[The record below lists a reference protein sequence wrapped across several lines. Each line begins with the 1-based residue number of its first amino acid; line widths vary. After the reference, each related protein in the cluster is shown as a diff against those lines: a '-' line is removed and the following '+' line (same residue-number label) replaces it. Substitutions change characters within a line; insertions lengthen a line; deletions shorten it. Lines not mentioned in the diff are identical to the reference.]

1 MLISCN
7 HLSKS
12 YNDQPVLRDLC
23 FQIDSAS
30 DSRDLLLLGPSGV
43 GKTTLLRI
51 LAGLEQPD
59 SGTIDI
65 TMGEAATAGTKL
77 RIGMVFQEDRLLE
90 ALDAPAN
97 VCAVSP
103 MITRARASA
112 ELEQLLPAEALTKP
126 VRELSGGM
134 RRRVA
139 LVRAL
144 LPPSD
149 LLLMDEPFTGL
160 DDGTRQQ
167 VIRYLFSAKGRRP
180 LVLATHETEG
190 LPPMRTLR
198 LVPEFTKSTYSE
210 HN

>member
-1 MLISCN
+1 MLISCH
-7 HLSKS
+7 HLEKS
-12 YNDQPVLRDLC
+12 YDGQPVLRDLS
-23 FQIDSAS
+23 FQIDSQA
-30 DSRDLLLLGPSGV
+30 DNRDLLLLGPSGV
-43 GKTTLLRI
+43 GKTTLLRL

-59 SGTIDI
+59 SGYIDI
-65 TMGEAATAGTKL
+65 TMGEAATAGTQL
-77 RIGMVFQEDRLLE
+77 RIGMVFQEDRLFE
-90 ALDAPAN
+90 SLDAIAN
-97 VCAVSP
+97 VSAVSP
-103 MITRARASA
+103 MISRARAA
-112 ELEQLLPAEALTKP
+112 QELERLLPSDALTKP

-167 VIRYLFSAKGRRP
+167 VIAYLFSMKGRRP

-190 LPPMRTLR
+190 LPPMRTLT
-198 LVPEFTKSTYSE
+198 LTPA
-210 HN
+210 

>member
-1 MLISCN
+1 MLISCY

-12 YNDQPVLRDLC
+12 YGGQKVLQDLNL
-23 FQIDSAS
+23 QIDSQS
-30 DSRDLLLLGPSGV
+30 DQRDLLLLGPSGV

-59 SGTIDI
+59 SGHIDI
-65 TMGEAATAGTKL
+65 TMGEAATAGAPL

-90 ALDAPAN
+90 SLDAIAN
-97 VCAVSP
+97 VTAISS
-103 MITRARASA
+103 MISRARAAS
-112 ELEQLLPAEALTKP
+112 ELEKLLPAEALTKP

-144 LPPSD
+144 LPSSD

-160 DDGTRQQ
+160 DDATRQQ
-167 VIRYLFSAKGRRP
+167 VIAYLFSMKGRRP

-190 LPPMRTLR
+190 LPPMRTLM
-198 LVPEFTKSTYSE
+198 LTPV
-210 HN
+210 

>member
-1 MLISCN
+1 MLISCH

-12 YNDQPVLRDLC
+12 YDEQPVLRDLS
-23 FQIDSAS
+23 FQIDSQA
-30 DSRDLLLLGPSGV
+30 DNRDLLLLGPSGV

-59 SGTIDI
+59 HGSIDI
-65 TMGEAATAGTKL
+65 TIGEAATAGTHL

-90 ALDAPAN
+90 SLDAPAN

-103 MITRARASA
+103 MITRARAAA
-112 ELEQLLPAEALTKP
+112 ELEKLLPPDALSKP

-144 LPPSD
+144 LPSSD

-160 DDGTRQQ
+160 DDATRQQ
-167 VIRYLFSAKGRRP
+167 VIAYLFSMKGRRP

-190 LPPMRTLR
+190 LPPMRTLT
-198 LVPEFTKSTYSE
+198 LTFTKSTYSE
-210 HN
+210 HI